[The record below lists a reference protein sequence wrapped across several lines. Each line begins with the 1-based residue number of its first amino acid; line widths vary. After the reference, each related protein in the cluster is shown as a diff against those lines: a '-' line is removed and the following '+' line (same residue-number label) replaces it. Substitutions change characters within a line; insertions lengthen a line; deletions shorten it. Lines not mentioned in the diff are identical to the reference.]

1 MGITDIDFIEKLSIV
16 SDDRNAADIVIKN
29 EDGNKYTPNLYH
41 IERDSSGNL
50 IGESRIRYNRNSVQK
65 PVYMSELN
73 QKLKAY
79 RWLLSKNLYV
89 DEDDIKITTTKF
101 SPKSQVYSL
110 NRGAVVGGPG
120 MSLITSDVSDLNTAL
135 DNLLSELS
143 DLDQEN
149 IDNMVKTNEVYLLNN
164 SKGSIDFLDMSNTSL
179 LIDYNSS
186 TYTNIL
192 DVKKLINKKPIKDN
206 TTLKIDLSIQYSK
219 KNEVDEI
226 SGKRFIFGFDI
237 TFSGIEIKDGKLI
250 YKNFIND
257 YKDPID
263 PINKPDIV
271 RVEYLNGV
279 IQLIPLSNDIIE
291 CIISNCLVTY
301 GNNEK

>member
-120 MSLITSDVSDLNTAL
+120 ISLITSDVSGLNTAL

-192 DVKKLINKKPIKDN
+192 DIKKLINKKPIKDN

-257 YKDPID
+257 YKDPVD

-301 GNNEK
+301 GNNER